1 MSDPFLWFILVM
13 YTIPSDRFG
22 IDLVMFVA
30 LVVFMSFVGLI
41 KLLLCRSSLFSFCV
55 FSFPFM

>member
-30 LVVFMSFVGLI
+30 LVVFMSFVGCYVEVVYSRFACFLSR
-41 KLLLCRSSLFSFCV
+41 LCSGF
-55 FSFPFM
+55 